1 MNKKKEEK
9 EEEERQRKTI
19 FILKRKKFDEPFVS
33 IVPPPFSNQNRID
46 VLRFI

>member
-33 IVPPPFSNQNRID
+33 IVPPFSNQSRID